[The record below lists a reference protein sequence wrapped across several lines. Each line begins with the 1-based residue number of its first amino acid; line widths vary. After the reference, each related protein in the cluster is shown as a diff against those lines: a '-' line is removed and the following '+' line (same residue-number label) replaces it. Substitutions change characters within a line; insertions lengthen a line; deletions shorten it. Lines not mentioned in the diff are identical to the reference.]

1 MTDRCAGSLGA
12 PFHCPHHRSPIG
24 RRGED
29 ETVGATL
36 TDRGQGH
43 PEPLRPLVS
52 SVRAHA
58 SRRAAPLVTSAGP
71 RAVVSRRH
79 AAGLLRGGTS

>member
-24 RRGED
+24 TRGQD
-29 ETVGATL
+29 ETVGATS

-43 PEPLRPLVS
+43 PEPLRPLGS

-58 SRRAAPLVTSAGP
+58 SRRAAPIVTSAGP
-71 RAVVSRRH
+71 GAVVSRRH
-79 AAGLLRGGTS
+79 AARTAACGTS